1 MSRSNVASIVILT
14 GAPGT
19 GKTTVASHLARASP
33 QGLHLPAD
41 LFFSFPAHP
50 ISPYRPA
57 AREQNTAIMA
67 ALAHTA
73 AAFASHGYEVFL
85 EGILGPWFLPV
96 LAREILAH
104 GHAAEYVVLRAP
116 LETTLE
122 RVHAREGD
130 ARHHV
135 VRQMHAAF
143 AELGPYDR
151 HAVDIGDLCPE
162 DVVGAVQRGRHAG
175 RFALDLQRLASTD
188 AA

>member
-1 MSRSNVASIVILT
+1 MASIVIVT

-19 GKTTVASHLARASP
+19 GKTTVASQLARARP
-33 QGLHLPAD
+33 NGLHLPAD
-41 LFFSFPAHP
+41 LFFEFPAHP

-57 AREQNTAIMA
+57 AQEQNTAIMA
-67 ALAHTA
+67 ALAHA
-73 AAFASHGYEVFL
+73 AVAFASHGYEVFL

-104 GHAAEYVVLRAP
+104 GHEAEYVVLRAP
-116 LETTLE
+116 LDTALE

-151 HAVDIGDLCPE
+151 HAVDTGELSPE
-162 DVVGAVQRGRHAG
+162 DVADAVMRGRAAG
-175 RFALDLQRLASTD
+175 RFTLDLQRLASAD

>member
-1 MSRSNVASIVILT
+1 VASIVIVT

-33 QGLHLPAD
+33 HGLHLPAD

-67 ALAHTA
+67 ALAHAA
-73 AAFASHGYEVFL
+73 AAFASHGYDVFL
-85 EGILGPWFLPV
+85 EGIVGPWFLPV
-96 LAREILAH
+96 LARELLTH
-104 GHAAEYVVLRAP
+104 GHSAEYVVLRAP
-116 LETTLE
+116 LETALE

-130 ARHHV
+130 GRHHV

-143 AELGPYDR
+143 SEPGPYDDHSIDTAGLR
-151 HAVDIGDLCPE
+151 PEEVAEAVL
-162 DVVGAVQRGRHAG
+162 RGRRVG
-175 RFALDLQRLASTD
+175 RFTLDLQALASTG
-188 AA
+188 AV